1 MDFVFP
7 PATFCWPFCL
17 TPERLLY
24 FFFVL
29 NFLRCCSF
37 GTSCPLLAEYPESH
51 QLTTDDLMVPAIV
64 LPFVQILVATCV
76 SCFAAWSRS

>member
-7 PATFCWPFCL
+7 SATFCWPFCL
-17 TPERLLY
+17 TPERLLSL
-24 FFFVL
+24 FCPELALLLLF
-29 NFLRCCSF
+29 C
-37 GTSCPLLAEYPESH
+37 TSCPLLAEYPESH
-51 QLTTDDLMVPAIV
+51 QPTTDDLMVLAIV

>member
-1 MDFVFP
+1 MYFVFP
-7 PATFCWPFCL
+7 PATFFWHFCS
-17 TPERLLY
+17 TPERLLTIS
-24 FFFVL
+24 FL
-29 NFLRCCSF
+29 NLLRCCSF